1 MSMTPTPAADLPPPS
16 RSTPRPDQRSPSAS
30 RRFLG
35 EADSRSLFVRWQHHQ
50 DQAAREELVKR
61 FMPLARTLARRYNG
75 AREPF
80 EDLLQVASY
89 GLLKSLDR
97 FDPDRGTAFSSFAVP
112 TILGELK
119 RYFRD
124 LGWSVHVPRGTQ
136 ELAQRVRGAQEKLTT
151 QTGRSPTVDGLAQ
164 YMELSVEE
172 VLDGL
177 EAAEAHHSTSLDV
190 RCDDEDGDSR
200 SLGDFYAVEEAG
212 FEHVEDRMTV
222 ADALQELTPRER
234 EVLRLRFFEERAQT
248 EVAKQIGVSQ
258 MQVSRIQH
266 RAIARLRELSQR
278 EGVVVDR
285 ARASTNTGEE
295 ERNHG
300 NPQRADSADAPPPWR
315 RGQSPAGRQTA
326 A

>member
-1 MSMTPTPAADLPPPS
+1 MPGQTDT
-16 RSTPRPDQRSPSAS
+16 RQ
-30 RRFLG
+30 
-35 EADSRSLFVRWQHHQ
+35 LFVRWQQRQ

-89 GLLKSLDR
+89 GLLKALDR

-124 LGWSVHVPRGTQ
+124 VGWSVHVPRGTQ
-136 ELAQRVRGAQEKLTT
+136 ELAQKVRRAQEKMTA

-164 YMELSVEE
+164 YMELSVED
-172 VLDGL
+172 VLEGL

-190 RCDDEDGDSR
+190 RCDDEDGDSS
-200 SLGDFYAVEEAG
+200 SLGDFFAIEEAG
-212 FEHVEDRMTV
+212 FERVEARVTV
-222 ADALQELTPRER
+222 ADALQELSPRER
-234 EVLRLRFFEERAQT
+234 EVLRLRFFEDRAQT
-248 EVAKQIGVSQ
+248 EVAKEIGVSQ

-266 RAIARLRELSQR
+266 GAIARLRELSER
-278 EGVVVDR
+278 DSVIAGR
-285 ARASTNTGEE
+285 ARQ
-295 ERNHG
+295 
-300 NPQRADSADAPPPWR
+300 P
-315 RGQSPAGRQTA
+315 
-326 A
+326 

>member
-1 MSMTPTPAADLPPPS
+1 MAEPRTPAAELS
-16 RSTPRPDQRSPSAS
+16 MTSPSTRLHGQGS
-30 RRFLG
+30 RAAGRRVPRRTDTG
-35 EADSRSLFVRWQHHQ
+35 QLFVRWQQRQ

-89 GLLKSLDR
+89 GLLKALDR

-124 LGWSVHVPRGTQ
+124 VGWSVHVPRGTQ
-136 ELAQRVRGAQEKLTT
+136 ELAQKVRRAQEKMTA

-164 YMELSVEE
+164 YMELSVED
-172 VLDGL
+172 VLEGL

-190 RCDDEDGDSR
+190 RCDEDGDSS
-200 SLGDFYAVEEAG
+200 SLGDFFAIEEAG
-212 FEHVEDRMTV
+212 FERVEARVTV
-222 ADALQELTPRER
+222 ADALQELSPRER
-234 EVLRLRFFEERAQT
+234 EVLRLRFFEDRAQT
-248 EVAKQIGVSQ
+248 EVAKEIGVSQ

-266 RAIARLRELSQR
+266 RAIARLRELSER
-278 EGVVVDR
+278 DSVVAGR
-285 ARASTNTGEE
+285 ARLS
-295 ERNHG
+295 
-300 NPQRADSADAPPPWR
+300 
-315 RGQSPAGRQTA
+315 
-326 A
+326 

>member
-1 MSMTPTPAADLPPPS
+1 MIPIQAAEPS
-16 RSTPRPDQRSPSAS
+16 PRSQSTRQSGQPSQCAS
-30 RRFLG
+30 RRIRG
-35 EADSRSLFVRWQHHQ
+35 EAECRPLFVRWQQHH

-61 FMPLARTLARRYNG
+61 FLPMARTLARRYNG

-136 ELAQRVRGAQEKLTT
+136 ELAQKVRRAQENLTT
-151 QTGRSPTVDGLAQ
+151 QTGRSPTVDRLAQ
-164 YMELSVEE
+164 YLELSVED

-190 RCDDEDGDSR
+190 RCDDEDGDSH
-200 SLGDFYAVEEAG
+200 SLGDFCAVEEAG
-212 FEHVEDRMTV
+212 FERVEARATV
-222 ADALQELTPRER
+222 ADALQQLSHRER

-248 EVAKQIGVSQ
+248 EVAKEIGVSQ

-278 EGVVVDR
+278 ERVSVER
-285 ARASTNTGEE
+285 AQVR
-295 ERNHG
+295 
-300 NPQRADSADAPPPWR
+300 
-315 RGQSPAGRQTA
+315 
-326 A
+326 